1 MKDLLNHL
9 FSHNSLSSDQAKSIL
24 TEISEGKHNEA
35 QVAAFIS
42 VFLMRNIS
50 VDELKGFTEALLE
63 LRVPLDFGDI
73 DAIDLCG
80 TGGDGKNTF
89 NISTLTSLVV
99 AGAGYFVTK
108 HGNYGVSSICGSSNV
123 LESLGYKFSNNKST
137 LEHQLESSNICFLH
151 APLFHPAM
159 KFVGPIRKQL
169 GIKTFFNMLG
179 PLVNPAQPNHQM
191 TGVFSLHLQRLY
203 QYLLQ
208 DSDINFNIVFG
219 LSGFDEISL
228 TDKAQVISRSGI
240 RHVDYNYFKTDALK
254 LDQIHGGDT
263 IEEACDIFISVL
275 KNKCTT
281 AHKNVVLANA
291 ALAIQTFNQEKD
303 IMTCWSEAEE
313 SLNSGKAFDGFI
325 KIIEISQAA

>member
-9 FSHNSLSSDQAKSIL
+9 FNHNSLDKDQAKSIL
-24 TEISEGKHNEA
+24 KEISEGKHSEA

-50 VDELKGFTEALLE
+50 VEELTGFRDALLE
-63 LRVPLDFGDI
+63 LRVPLDFGEI

-89 NISTLTSLVV
+89 NISTLTSIVV
-99 AGAGYFVTK
+99 AGAGYKVTK
-108 HGNYGVSSICGSSNV
+108 HGNYGVSSVCGSSNV
-123 LESLGYKFSNNKST
+123 LENLGYKFTNEKGI
-137 LEHQLESSNICFLH
+137 LEKQLDKYNICFLH

-159 KFVGPIRKQL
+159 KFVGPIRKSL

-203 QYLLQ
+203 QYLFEQ
-208 DSDINFNIVFG
+208 TDKNYKIVYG

-228 TDKAQVISRSGI
+228 TDKAQVVSREGTNI
-240 RHVDYNYFKTDALK
+240 IDATYFNTEMLK
-254 LDQIHGGDT
+254 LEQINGGDS
-263 IEEACDIFISVL
+263 IEEACDIFVSVL
-275 KNKCTT
+275 KNECTE
-281 AHKNVVLANA
+281 AHKNVVLANS
-291 ALAIQTFNQEKD
+291 ALAIHTFDTSVNMD
-303 IMTCWSEAEE
+303 TCWEQAKE
-313 SLNSGKAFDGFI
+313 SLESGMAFSTF
-325 KIIEISQAA
+325 KNIID